1 MKTYFKPFST
11 TLIITY
17 IFEMCITK
25 YLLKYYNSLYLFQV
39 LPCEILEK
47 IKSACYNHSIVIIG
61 TDLNMQKISELKK
74 EQLIYNHIIYDNE
87 SERHLAKHTHSLMEI
102 IYVLSGEISYTIED
116 KKFTARPGDLILI
129 KPYSYHYFTIASSE
143 DYEKIGILFP
153 ANAVNT
159 IDLSFDNF
167 LLLPCLQGRIRDIF
181 DKVDFYFHN
190 CPQPIFENLLL
201 ALANELL
208 INISLFYQQQVIT
221 SHNPVHPLIER
232 AINYINENLFSLN
245 TVKELADRLSV
256 SEGYLKVLFTEQ
268 MKIPPKKYITE
279 KKMLMAKSMINDGI
293 PPTQVSIQCGF
304 SNYVT
309 FYRLYLKTFQINP
322 ITDHKN
328 RSSK

>member
-1 MKTYFKPFST
+1 
-11 TLIITY
+11 
-17 IFEMCITK
+17 
-25 YLLKYYNSLYLFQV
+25 
-39 LPCEILEK
+39 
-47 IKSACYNHSIVIIG
+47 
-61 TDLNMQKISELKK
+61 MQKISELKK
-74 EQLIYNHIIYDNE
+74 EHLIYNHIIYDNE
-87 SERHLAKHTHSLMEI
+87 AERHLAKHAHPLMEI

-116 KKFTARPGDLILI
+116 KKFIARPGDLILI
-129 KPYSYHYFTIASSE
+129 KPYSYHYFTIVSSE

-153 ANAVNT
+153 ISAVNI

-167 LLLPCLQGRIRDIF
+167 LLLPCMQGRIRDIF

-190 CPQPIFENLLL
+190 CPQQIFESLLL
-201 ALANELL
+201 ALASEILT
-208 INISLFYQQQVIT
+208 NISLFHRQQVIT

-232 AINYINENLFSLN
+232 AINYINENLFSIN
-245 TVKELADRLSV
+245 TLKELANRLSV

-279 KKMLMAKSMINDGI
+279 KKMLMAKSMIKDGV

-322 ITDHKN
+322 LSDYKA
-328 RSSK
+328 